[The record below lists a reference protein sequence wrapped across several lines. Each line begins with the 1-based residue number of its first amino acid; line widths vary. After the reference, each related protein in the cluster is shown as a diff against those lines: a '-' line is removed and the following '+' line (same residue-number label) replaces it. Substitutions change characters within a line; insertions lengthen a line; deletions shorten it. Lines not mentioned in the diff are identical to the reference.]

1 MRSSLL
7 PRYGASS
14 ISICRAALAA
24 AVIAGLCSGALVR
37 AAGYDSWSK
46 VESAEETRT
55 YGQQLREGKFD
66 ASQQAFVTGI
76 LLPQLALPANR
87 STIAH
92 VRQRIREIATLNAA
106 QPQVYEGSNALI
118 RDAMVKAA
126 RDSAAEPLA
135 RVNAMILV
143 AELQEPDRKP
153 WKGASESLALAA
165 GDGTLPLEVRIAA
178 MAGLVRHAAA
188 GGSEFAANVR
198 PAVAEIIAS
207 PRQLSPQ
214 KADAAAVT
222 WLVARAIDL
231 VPLVEPAPP
240 TIEALAR
247 ILADDQADLD
257 LRVRAAAAL
266 AKLAK
271 TGMKLDPA
279 ASIGTIRSLAVTALK
294 RDLDAA
300 EARRF
305 SRRITTGAGGLE
317 PGRSPA
323 EWAPPRGEP
332 IFGGLTGEL
341 GDATVIDDDA
351 VSAAACRRDAW
362 RLAALADAV
371 KPEGETGGIA
381 TIAQGD
387 LAAEAIALASLLR
400 KHAREILRTPA
411 EETLKTALTDLKES
425 GRTVAPAAG
434 EQPPAEPG
442 TASSPFDDPPASR
455 P

>member
-1 MRSSLL
+1 M
-7 PRYGASS
+7 
-14 ISICRAALAA
+14 CRAVLAA
-24 AVIAGLCSGALVR
+24 AVIAGLGSGALVR

-55 YGQQLREGKFD
+55 YGQQIREGKFD
-66 ASQQAFVTGI
+66 APQQAFLTGI
-76 LLPQLALPANR
+76 LLPQLTLPANR
-87 STIAH
+87 SAIAH
-92 VRQRIREIATLNAA
+92 VRQRIREIATLNAT
-106 QPQVYEGSNALI
+106 QPQVYERSNTLI

-188 GGSEFAANVR
+188 GDSEFAARVR
-198 PAVAEIIAS
+198 PAVAEIITS
-207 PRQLSPQ
+207 PPQSSPE

-231 VPLVEPAPP
+231 VPMVEPAPP

-247 ILADDQADLD
+247 ILADDQADLY

-266 AKLAK
+266 ARLAK

-279 ASIGTIRSLAVTALK
+279 ASLGRILSLAVTALE
-294 RDLDAA
+294 RDLDSA

-323 EWAPPRGEP
+323 ERALPRGESM
-332 IFGGLTGEL
+332 FGGFTGEL

-371 KPEGETGGIA
+371 RPEGGTGGIA

-400 KHAREILRTPA
+400 KHAREIQSTPA

-425 GRTVAPAAG
+425 GATFAPAAG
-434 EQPPAEPG
+434 RQPPAEPG

>member
-1 MRSSLL
+1 MRALL
-7 PRYGASS
+7 LLRSEASA
-14 ISICRAALAA
+14 ICRRVLLAA
-24 AVIAGLCSGALVR
+24 AIAGLGSGPLVR

-55 YGQQLREGKFD
+55 YGQQIREGKFD
-66 ASQQAFVTGI
+66 AAQKAFVTGI

-87 STIAH
+87 VSIAH
-92 VRQRIREIATLNAA
+92 VRQRIREIATLNAT
-106 QPQVYEGSNALI
+106 QPQIYEGSNVLI

-126 RDSAAEPLA
+126 RDSAAEPLT
-135 RVNAMILV
+135 RVNAMMLV
-143 AELQEPDRKP
+143 AELQGLDRKP
-153 WKGASESLALAA
+153 WKGAGESLALAV
-165 GDGTLPLEVRIAA
+165 GDGKLPLEVRIAA

-188 GGSEFAANVR
+188 GDSEFAAKVR
-198 PAVAEIIAS
+198 PAMAGIIAS
-207 PRQLSPQ
+207 PPQSPPQ

-257 LRVRAAAAL
+257 LRVRAASAL

-279 ASIGTIRSLAVTALK
+279 ASIGTIRSLAVTTLE

-323 EWAPPRGEP
+323 ERGPPRGEP
-332 IFGGLTGEL
+332 MFGGFTGEV
-341 GDATVIDDDA
+341 GDATVIDGDA
-351 VSAAACRRDAW
+351 VSAAACQRDAW
-362 RLAALADAV
+362 RLATLADAV
-371 KPEGETGGIA
+371 KPEGGAGGIA
-381 TIAQGD
+381 TIAEGD

-400 KHAREILRTPA
+400 KHAREILSTPA
-411 EETLKTALTDLKES
+411 EETLKTALTEIQES
-425 GRTVAPAAG
+425 GPAVGPAG
-434 EQPPAEPG
+434 GKPPAKPG
-442 TASSPFDDPPASR
+442 TASSPFDDPAAS
-455 P
+455 PP